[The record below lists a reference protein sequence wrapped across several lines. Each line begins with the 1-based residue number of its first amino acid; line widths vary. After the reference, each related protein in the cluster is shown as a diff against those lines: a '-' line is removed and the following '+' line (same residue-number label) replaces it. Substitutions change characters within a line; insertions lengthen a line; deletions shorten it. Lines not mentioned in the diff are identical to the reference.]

1 MIDGFFNILKLFLIA
16 RVILSYFSINP
27 YGKPW
32 LVQLKRVI
40 YRVTEPILLPF
51 RSIIPLVNL
60 GGGYIDLSPLVA
72 IIVLGFIQGL
82 LINLVR
88 QGPV

>member
-16 RVILSYFSINP
+16 RVILSYFAFNP

-72 IIVLGFIQGL
+72 IIVLGFIQGI

-88 QGPV
+88 QGLG